1 MWVCPSFSL
10 VVYLFYCL
18 FVVDF
23 NSFKSPL
30 FSTDQDEEMDT
41 SPLAKPF
48 FTIDREGDADGGEG
62 KQEEEA
68 GDSGEEEE
76 PDRQGEEQ
84 EDEEDDDVSVTQ
96 KTSSNGGRVESGAAN
111 GNHGAESEESSDE
124 EEEEQQEE
132 ANKRLCVAPAAAR
145 CQTVAS

>member
-30 FSTDQDEEMDT
+30 FSTDPDEEMDT

-48 FTIDREGDADGGEG
+48 FTIDKEGDADGGGEG

-68 GDSGEEEE
+68 SDSGEEEE

-96 KTSSNGGRVESGAAN
+96 KTSSNGGGAN

>member
-1 MWVCPSFSL
+1 M
-10 VVYLFYCL
+10 
-18 FVVDF
+18 
-23 NSFKSPL
+23 
-30 FSTDQDEEMDT
+30 DQDEEMDT

-48 FTIDREGDADGGEG
+48 FTIDKEGDADGVGEG
-62 KQEEEA
+62 KQEEEV
-68 GDSGEEEE
+68 GDSGEEEEPDRQGEE

-96 KTSSNGGRVESGAAN
+96 KTSNDVRIESGATN

-124 EEEEQQEE
+124 EEEEQEE

-145 CQTVAS
+145 CQTVTS